1 MARFTFEDDLVL
13 DREGKPLI
21 DIRSANS
28 LDLLTKTIRAI
39 KKGTIANGEVRVTS
53 SQFFDNYLLRDPRS
67 FDILTGVRV
76 GTLFP
81 ESFNSDEIFNFNPRK
96 AARKIV
102 AGDDFFDVGPDIEG
116 LNGIF
121 EVNAGKG
128 DDVII
133 GRPSINLQIFK
144 GGRGDDDLILSA
156 ASSRTEPPSVQKQFL
171 PKLYGGPGKDRFVFF
186 SGSLSSD
193 FLTTSAGVIMD
204 YQPGI
209 DSIVT
214 KGGRRRKN
222 FATAQLA
229 GDLYLFRKNDLSLV
243 AIVEGIAS
251 FDDIILDGGIQEFF

>member
-28 LDLLTKTIRAI
+28 TDLIAKTIKAIQKGSIENGTVDTFSTISFDDYRIRDNGFDLLTGI
-39 KKGTIANGEVRVTS
+39 
-53 SQFFDNYLLRDPRS
+53 
-67 FDILTGVRV
+67 RV

-144 GGRGDDDLILSA
+144 GGRGDDDLILSL

-171 PKLYGGPGKDRFVFF
+171 PKLNGGPGKDRFVFF
-186 SGSLSSD
+186 PVL
-193 FLTTSAGVIMD
+193 
-204 YQPGI
+204 
-209 DSIVT
+209 
-214 KGGRRRKN
+214 
-222 FATAQLA
+222 
-229 GDLYLFRKNDLSLV
+229 
-243 AIVEGIAS
+243 
-251 FDDIILDGGIQEFF
+251 